1 MSLLIKALASA
12 EKDKQAELGK
22 GQKVGNPDSKMP
34 LELTPV
40 EVAKSEQ
47 LPPVDDTDIAKDSDS
62 SLASGSV
69 NASELSLEDEAGL
82 ALSAGAVKQHAKLKA
97 GDNKAKQPSPQNA
110 AVGSPNTKATPTS
123 ALATQFPPASTPN
136 QKVVAKAFVANQQ
149 AKLTSSK
156 PALAILGV
164 AGALMIWLGLQGYQ
178 YIRDLTAPEVTLI
191 KPAPAPAA
199 SNTEDTSIAVDSEAS
214 SSAALATT
222 DRSEVGTELVEVAE
236 SQAANTGNA
245 AEGESALKAAENSVP
260 KQSLKNKQP
269 VMVNDIGN
277 GAELAQTQS
286 LSQNTSMRT
295 PLKLVSKTPDAGV
308 DPILLAAYQAFNRG
322 EDASA
327 QQQYRQVL
335 QHNVRN
341 VDALLG
347 MAAIAQRQGRD
358 ADAVGWYQKVLE
370 IEPRNAIAQSAVV
383 SLQVSNDVVGTES
396 RIKSMLAQRP
406 ESANLHAALGNLYA
420 AQSQWPL
427 AQQAYFDASRFAP
440 NNADYVFNLAI
451 SLDQLGKTKLALAQ
465 YQRALDLVK
474 SSGTSTFD
482 RAQLE
487 ARIQALQ

>member
-22 GQKVGNPDSKMP
+22 GQKEHHVDSKMP

-40 EVAKSEQ
+40 
-47 LPPVDDTDIAKDSDS
+47 VDADIAKNSDS

-110 AVGSPNTKATPTS
+110 AVGSPNAKATPTS
-123 ALATQFPPASTPN
+123 ALATQFPPVSTPN
-136 QKVVAKAFVANQQ
+136 QKVAAKAFVANQQ
-149 AKLTSSK
+149 AKSASSK
-156 PALAILGV
+156 PALAILGIV
-164 AGALMIWLGLQGYQ
+164 GALMIWLGLEGYQ

-191 KPAPAPAA
+191 KPVPAA
-199 SNTEDTSIAVDSEAS
+199 TNTENTSIAVDSEAS
-214 SSAALATT
+214 SSVALATAN
-222 DRSEVGTELVEVAE
+222 RSEVGTEVVEVAE
-236 SQAANTGNA
+236 SKAANTGHV
-245 AEGESALKAAENSVP
+245 AEGESAFKPSTRELMAGKTAENSVP

-308 DPILLAAYQAFNRG
+308 DPTLLAAYQAFKRG

-358 ADAVGWYQKVLE
+358 ADAAGWYQKVLE
-370 IEPRNAIAQSAVV
+370 LEPRNAIAQSAVV